1 MQVFVVTKEFYSAD
15 IRRFQQYM
23 TTTLNIKE
31 ATDYV
36 KSRASLLCTRIA
48 CRTMVDT
55 TNPYMYVV
63 TDYHPE
69 TLKITKYWV
78 FKITPVEV

>member
-15 IRRFQQYM
+15 IRRFKQYE
-23 TTTLNIKE
+23 TTTLNVKE

-36 KSRASLLCTRIA
+36 KSKASLLCARAA
-48 CRTMVDT
+48 CKTLVDT
-55 TNPYMYVV
+55 TNPYRYVV
-63 TDYHPE
+63 ADYHPE
-69 TLKITKYWV
+69 TLKLTKYWV